1 MQICCPLCRLLA
13 RRAQVPSQLVRY
25 LSDSQPPFCIQ
36 RLDPLVLT
44 VRNLDKTIN
53 FYTKV
58 LGREATTFK
67 VLIPLLKLPS
77 VRREGGRKAL
87 SFGMQKINLHEAGK
101 EFEPKAAVPSPG
113 SADPCLIT
121 ETPLSTVVQHLRAC
135 GVPVEE
141 GPVSRPG
148 AVGEIISVY
157 MRDPEQNLIEVT
169 IAVCQTQRHLFQT
182 TLSSISL
189 LWKISS
195 LERKSALVT

>member
-1 MQICCPLCRLLA
+1 
-13 RRAQVPSQLVRY
+13 
-25 LSDSQPPFCIQ
+25 PPFCIQ

-67 VLIPLLKLPS
+67 
-77 VRREGGRKAL
+77 GGRKAL

-121 ETPLSTVVQHLRAC
+121 ETPLSTVVQHLR
-135 GVPVEE
+135 G
-141 GPVSRPG
+141 GDRPTID
-148 AVGEIISVY
+148 V
-157 MRDPEQNLIEVT
+157 LLF
-169 IAVCQTQRHLFQT
+169 IAVTGEFLNCEGSGLYLLQSCCNHSCVPNAEASFPDNFILHLTALEDIQPG
-182 TLSSISL
+182 
-189 LWKISS
+189 
-195 LERKSALVT
+195 ERKLTSRLRKKEEEEDDAELEGEAEDAELEDEMTDV

>member
-1 MQICCPLCRLLA
+1 MLPPLPPACPSCPGTECPLTHT
-13 RRAQVPSQLVRY
+13 AQVPSQLVRY

-121 ETPLSTVVQHLRAC
+121 ETPLSTVVQHLR
-135 GVPVEE
+135 
-141 GPVSRPG
+141 
-148 AVGEIISVY
+148 
-157 MRDPEQNLIEVT
+157 VT

>member
-67 VLIPLLKLPS
+67 
-77 VRREGGRKAL
+77 GGRKAL

-157 MRDPEQNLIEVT
+157 MRDPEQNLIEVSNYESD
-169 IAVCQTQRHLFQT
+169 I
-182 TLSSISL
+182 
-189 LWKISS
+189 K
-195 LERKSALVT
+195 KK

>member
-67 VLIPLLKLPS
+67 
-77 VRREGGRKAL
+77 GGRKAL

-121 ETPLSTVVQHLRAC
+121 ETPLSTVVQHLR
-135 GVPVEE
+135 
-141 GPVSRPG
+141 
-148 AVGEIISVY
+148 
-157 MRDPEQNLIEVT
+157 VT

>member
-1 MQICCPLCRLLA
+1 MLPPLPPACPSCPGTECPLTHT
-13 RRAQVPSQLVRY
+13 AQVPSQLVRY

-67 VLIPLLKLPS
+67 
-77 VRREGGRKAL
+77 GGRKAL

-157 MRDPEQNLIEVT
+157 MRDPEQNLIEVSNYESD
-169 IAVCQTQRHLFQT
+169 I
-182 TLSSISL
+182 
-189 LWKISS
+189 K
-195 LERKSALVT
+195 KK